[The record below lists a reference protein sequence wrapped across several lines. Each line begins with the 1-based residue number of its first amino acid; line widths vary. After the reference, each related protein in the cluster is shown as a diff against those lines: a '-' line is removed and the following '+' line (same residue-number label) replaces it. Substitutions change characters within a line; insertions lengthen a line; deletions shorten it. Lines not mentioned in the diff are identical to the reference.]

1 MHNLLKKK
9 ILLLLCSLFLCFAA
23 LPSQVHASDT
33 TQSSLSYTNPQT
45 GYRAV
50 VSDTQNL
57 LSAKEQAS
65 LLEQMKSI
73 TAYGNT
79 AFLSASVTDVTT
91 QEYARSS
98 YRALFGSA
106 SGTIFLIDM
115 GSKNL
120 WIQSNGQV
128 YHVISTDYANTI
140 TDNIYSYASN
150 GKYYQCSSEAFREI
164 GTLLSGQHITQP
176 MKYISN
182 ALLALILALMLNY
195 GFVRLL
201 SHTRKPS
208 RNELLNAMTSNC
220 MVNDP
225 EAVFSHQTSIYTP
238 PAKSSGGGGFGG
250 GFSGG
255 GGSGGGGGGGG
266 HSF

>member
-1 MHNLLKKK
+1 
-9 ILLLLCSLFLCFAA
+9 
-23 LPSQVHASDT
+23 
-33 TQSSLSYTNPQT
+33 
-45 GYRAV
+45 
-50 VSDTQNL
+50 
-57 LSAKEQAS
+57 
-65 LLEQMKSI
+65 
-73 TAYGNT
+73 
-79 AFLSASVTDVTT
+79 
-91 QEYARSS
+91 
-98 YRALFGSA
+98 
-106 SGTIFLIDM
+106 
-115 GSKNL
+115 
-120 WIQSNGQV
+120 
-128 YHVISTDYANTI
+128 
-140 TDNIYSYASN
+140 
-150 GKYYQCSSEAFREI
+150 
-164 GTLLSGQHITQP
+164 
-176 MKYISN
+176 
-182 ALLALILALMLNY
+182 MLNY